1 MKFEKFLKNCGARG
15 TVVSTECNGQFLKL
29 GAVMLAIPAGVNVLS
44 TTSVQAPQYI
54 EDIFTDYDNHD
65 VIPAELTGAE
75 LPTPDAS
82 PSKIKRI
89 FENEDGGKIEIDNKT
104 FGIIE
109 RSDHAYTFTEKQDD
123 DFSEGA
129 QDALVITSGYGAEE
143 QLVGIILD
151 EQYYFD
157 KLTNKNKEDKK

>member
-44 TTSVQAPQYI
+44 TSTAQAPQYI
-54 EDIFTDYDNHD
+54 EDIFTDFDDENLM
-65 VIPAELTGAE
+65 PAELTDAE

-82 PSKIKRI
+82 PSKIKRV
-89 FENEDGGKIEIDNKT
+89 FENSAGGKIAIDNKT

-123 DFSEGA
+123 ESRAGA
-129 QDALVITSGYGAEE
+129 QDALLITSGYGDQETIT
-143 QLVGIILD
+143 GIILD

-157 KLTNKNKEDKK
+157 KLTNKEDKK

>member
-15 TVVSTECNGQFLKL
+15 TVVNAINSEYPFLKL
-29 GAVMLAIPAGVNVLS
+29 GAVFLLIPPGVNVLS
-44 TTSVQAPQYI
+44 ATEINAPEYVENVF
-54 EDIFTDYDNHD
+54 EDFENVDL
-65 VIPAELTGAE
+65 IPAELTGAE

-89 FENEDGGKIEIDNKT
+89 FTNQHGGTISVDNKT

-109 RSDHAYTFTEKQDD
+109 RSDHAYTFTESQKD
-123 DFSEGA
+123 GA
-129 QDALVITSGYGAEE
+129 ETGTQDALVITSGYGDAEE
-143 QLVGIILD
+143 ITGIIFS

-157 KLTNKNKEDKK
+157 KVTNKKKEAK

>member
-15 TVVSTECNGQFLKL
+15 TVVSTESNGQFLKL
-29 GAVMLAIPAGVNVLS
+29 GAVILAIPAGVNVLS
-44 TTSVQAPQYI
+44 ISTAEAPDYI
-54 EDIFTDYDNHD
+54 ETIFEDFANNAL
-65 VIPAELTGAE
+65 IPAELTGAE

-89 FENEDGGKIEIDNKT
+89 FENEDGGKIAIDNKT

-123 DFSEGA
+123 DFSEGP
-129 QDALVITSGYGAEE
+129 QDALVITSSFGYQETIT
-143 QLVGIILD
+143 GIILD
-151 EQYYFD
+151 EQYYYD
-157 KLTNKNKEDKK
+157 KLTNKEDNK